1 MSRHELLAGL
11 HLALRPATY
20 VEIGVH
26 DGHSLRLSRCRSIGI
41 DPAFDI
47 REEIR
52 CDLQLVKA
60 TSDEFFGREGAFAHF
75 DGMPVDLA
83 FIDGMH
89 LADFAYRD
97 FANMEAHMAAAGVV
111 VLDDMLPR
119 NDEEAARNRTT
130 KDWTGDVYKVAGLL
144 RELRPDLIVLTVNTA
159 PTGTVVV
166 VGLDP
171 SSRRLHDS
179 YDSVLDRLLAADPQ
193 HVPQEILDRVG
204 ALDPVQLLAD
214 PAWEQLRDLRAKG
227 AQRDELA
234 PVLEALRALT

>member
-11 HLALRPATY
+11 HQVLRPATY

-26 DGHSLRLSRCRSIGI
+26 AGHSLQLSRCRSIGV

-47 REEIR
+47 REEVR

-60 TSDEFFGREGAFAHF
+60 SSDEFFARPDSFAHL
-75 DGMPVDLA
+75 DGAAVDLA
-83 FIDGMH
+83 FVDGMH

-97 FANMEAHMAAAGVV
+97 FANMERHMAAGGVV

-119 NDEEAARNRTT
+119 NTEEAARNRTT
-130 KDWTGDVYKVAGLL
+130 KDWTGDVYKVARLL
-144 RELRPDLIVLTVNTA
+144 RDLRPDLIVLTVNTA

-171 SSRRLHDS
+171 SSRRLLDE
-179 YDSVLDRLLAADPQ
+179 YDSVLDQLVSPDPQ
-193 HVPQEILDRVG
+193 DVPREILDRVG
-204 ALDPVQLLAD
+204 AVDPVGLIAD
-214 PAWEQLRDLRAKG
+214 PAWEQLRDLRTKG
-227 AQRDELA
+227 AQRDELEPA
-234 PVLEALRALT
+234 LAALRALA